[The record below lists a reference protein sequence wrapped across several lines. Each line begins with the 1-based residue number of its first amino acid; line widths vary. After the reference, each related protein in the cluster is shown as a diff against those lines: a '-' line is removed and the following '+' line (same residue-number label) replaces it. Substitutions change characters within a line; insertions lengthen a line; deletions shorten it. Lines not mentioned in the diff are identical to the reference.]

1 MKEILKQYRGF
12 IILSILL
19 ILTITLMF
27 RSCRQSKIIDS
38 YQKPL
43 KIDTTSIVKKWRDK
57 FNKEHTTAK
66 VMQINYANLLNG
78 KDAEIVKLREEIAKD
93 KTITGKM
100 VVANTTKQ
108 TVKPKVKDSIV
119 YVNKSDTIKEPQ
131 NVKFFEYKDEWLTMD
146 GSLLPDNNMTVNYDV
161 KNKYDFT
168 TKFKGGNL
176 FKKPET
182 FVEIVNQNEHTT
194 TDKVIIYQVQQPP
207 VTFIHSRTFNIV
219 LGIAVGGFIGY
230 KLAK

>member
-1 MKEILKQYRGF
+1 MKEILKQYKSF
-12 IILSILL
+12 IIIAILL
-19 ILTITLMF
+19 IITVVLLF
-27 RSCRQSKIIDS
+27 RSCRQSKINDS
-38 YQKPL
+38 YQEPN

-57 FNKEHTTAK
+57 YNKEHTTAK
-66 VMQINYANLLNG
+66 TMQINYANLLNT
-78 KDAEIVKLREEIAKD
+78 KDAELIKLREEIAKD

-100 VVANTTKQ
+100 VVSNTTKQ
-108 TVKPKVKDSIV
+108 TIKPKVKDSIV
-119 YVNKSDTIKEPQ
+119 YVNKNDTIKESTIKLF
-131 NVKFFEYKDEWLTMD
+131 NYKDEWLTMD
-146 GSLLPDNNMTVNYDV
+146 GSLFPNDSMTVNYDV

-182 FVEIVNQNEHTT
+182 FVEITNLNEHTT

-207 VTFIHSRTFNIV
+207 VTFIRSRTFNIV